1 VNLADDLLLAMDP
14 VAFARAAGI
23 EPDDWQADVLRSSA
37 SRMLLNCSR
46 QSGKSTITAALAVH
60 TAIYDPGALVL
71 LLSPSLRQSQELFKK
86 CIAVYRGAG
95 RPVPPAAE
103 SAMRLELDNG
113 SRVVSL
119 PGTETSIRGY
129 SAVRLL
135 IVDEAARVEDSLYL
149 SVRPMLAVSAGRLI
163 GLSTPFGTRGWW
175 YEAWRGPEPWERYE
189 VPATMCPRIPAA
201 FLAEERRS
209 IGEWWYRQ
217 EYQCEFM
224 EGQTSIFTRDEID
237 AAFDEEVDTWAL

>member
-1 VNLADDLLLAMDP
+1 VNIADDLLMAMDP

-135 IVDEAARVEDSLYL
+135 IVDEAARVEDGLYL

-189 VPATMCPRIPAA
+189 VPATRCPRIAPS
-201 FLAEERRS
+201 FLAEERRNV
-209 IGEWWYRQ
+209 GEWWFEQ
-217 EYQCEFM
+217 EYMCRFM
-224 EGQTSIFTRDEID
+224 EGQTSMFTRDEID
-237 AAFDEEVDTWAL
+237 AAFAEEVDTWVL